1 METEL
6 LLKELTEKEMVECIG
21 GYWYT
26 VIEDGVLKSI
36 WVASIA

>member
-21 GYWYT
+21 GAWIITIINGEETYVY
-26 VIEDGVLKSI
+26 VNL
-36 WVASIA
+36 